1 MTTDVRSC
9 LIVSL
14 RNKLDSVSKK
24 LDICQRA
31 FYWALAMWMRDSN
44 TGNLFSPFKAKTN
57 AWSAKI
63 DALTA
68 IYTLYSEE
76 LLKLYRWEE

>member
-1 MTTDVRSC
+1 MTTDVRFR
-9 LIVSL
+9 LITSL
-14 RNKLDSVSKK
+14 RGKLNSVSKK

-44 TGNLFSPFKAKTN
+44 AGDCFSPFRAKTN

-63 DALTA
+63 DTLTA

-76 LLKLYRWEE
+76 LVKLYRWED

>member
-1 MTTDVRSC
+1 MTTDIRFR
-9 LIVSL
+9 LITSL
-14 RNKLDSVSKK
+14 KSKLDSVSKK

-44 TGNLFSPFKAKTN
+44 TGNYFSPFKAKAN

-63 DALTA
+63 DTLTA

-76 LLKLYRWEE
+76 LIKLYRWKD

>member
-1 MTTDVRSC
+1 MTTEVRFH
-9 LIVSL
+9 LIASL
-14 RNKLDSVSKK
+14 RSKLNSVSKK

-31 FYWALAMWMRDSN
+31 FYWALAMWTRDSN
-44 TGNLFSPFKAKTN
+44 TGNLFSPFRAKTN

-63 DALTA
+63 DTLTA

-76 LLKLYRWEE
+76 LLKLYRWED